1 MIVDK
6 PARELQNA
14 LLGELDDISPDHV
27 PAIVNAVLAPLL
39 AASKRQAR
47 LAVGL
52 QQRQQQRPPAKEMN
66 EAAAAGFLVA
76 LDILPKVSHILFLEV
91 DSFAARLN

>member
-52 QQRQQQRPPAKEMN
+52 QQRQQQQRPPAKEMS

-76 LDILPKVSHILFLEV
+76 LDILPKVSQKKKKKKNTF
-91 DSFAARLN
+91 SRSR